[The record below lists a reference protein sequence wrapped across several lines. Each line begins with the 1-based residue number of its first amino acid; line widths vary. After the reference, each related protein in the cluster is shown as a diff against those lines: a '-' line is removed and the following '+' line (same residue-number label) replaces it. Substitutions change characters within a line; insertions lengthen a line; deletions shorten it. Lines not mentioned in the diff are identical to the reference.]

1 MIHIL
6 QTFSI
11 VLLTY
16 QCSMKISITYLEYFT
31 SYDILKYKNQFV
43 CRYALFLQAQ
53 SHKLKFHL
61 SLSLS
66 DQGGNSLAFIHF
78 RKCGAVHNLVLCIPR
93 VLWTNRNYEDFSTVL
108 LNFVVLDTYM

>member
-6 QTFSI
+6 QTLSI

-31 SYDILKYKNQFV
+31 SYDILKCKNQFV
-43 CRYALFLQAQ
+43 CRYALFLQAK
-53 SHKLKFHL
+53 SHKLKFRL

-66 DQGGNSLAFIHF
+66 DQGGNSSIYSIH
-78 RKCGAVHNLVLCIPR
+78 KVWSSPQPR
-93 VLWTNRNYEDFSTVL
+93 LMYSKGP
-108 LNFVVLDTYM
+108 LDK